1 MEAVKKG
8 KIVKYNKLRI
18 CIGGLIDLIGAIL
31 NSIALN
37 YVAGSVYQMMRGGT
51 IAATFFFSVISLK
64 MKAKRHQYAGSALA
78 IIGLLIVGISNF
90 LYKSSKDED
99 GVNNNKFRFYLLSA
113 LGCLLLDSVSQD
125 FY

>member
-1 MEAVKKG
+1 M
-8 KIVKYNKLRI
+8 RI
-18 CIGGLIDLIGAIL
+18 CIGGLVDLIGAIL

-51 IAATFFFSVISLK
+51 IAATFFFSVVSLK

-78 IIGLLIVGISNF
+78 IIGLLIVGVSNF

-99 GVNNNKFRFYLLSA
+99 EVSNPEFRFYLLSA
-113 LGCLLLDSVSQD
+113 LVCLLLDFVLLV